1 MGPESAKSG
10 YILEHCRSSQPKT
23 RNRGCG
29 HELYLSIRP
38 VRVHSKLFMIRRLPL
53 IEGVGP
59 DPRLLQP
66 EDSRSRPKLTIR
78 KLGFPA
84 PVELASISMS
94 ANAYDDST
102 ICMAF
107 HPQVARLAVAERKR
121 IVIRT
126 ARSER

>member
-1 MGPESAKSG
+1 M
-10 YILEHCRSSQPKT
+10 
-23 RNRGCG
+23 
-29 HELYLSIRP
+29 
-38 VRVHSKLFMIRRLPL
+38 
-53 IEGVGP
+53 EGAGS

-66 EDSRSRPKLTIR
+66 ENSRSGPELTIR

-94 ANAYDDST
+94 ANSYDDSPV
-102 ICMAF
+102 CMAF
-107 HPQVARLAVAERKR
+107 HPQVARLAVAERKK